1 MNCRFQVEALVGSW
15 RRQGARRKMSVKAFR
30 TAIVAGLLPWLA
42 GLAWAGPAEDALLA
56 RWMGVATNLTTWEAT
71 VVQTRHLKA
80 LTQPLVSTGHV
91 WFAAPVS
98 FRWQLGQPAQSIAL
112 RSSNELVVLSPR
124 LRRAERHALGEGAVG
139 PVNDLM
145 ALLDAGF
152 PRDVEG
158 FRRRFEVLGVSSN
171 AGLASLQL
179 RPRDA
184 AARRMM
190 PSMGIELDPESM
202 QVRATELT
210 FADGSR
216 LRNAFSEIVTNGVIP
231 ESTFRTNLDS
241 GWKTTEGR
249 KTP

>member
-1 MNCRFQVEALVGSW
+1 
-15 RRQGARRKMSVKAFR
+15 MSVIESR
-30 TAIVAGLLPWLA
+30 RWTVAGFMAAFA
-42 GLAWAGPAEDALLA
+42 GLAWAGPVEDALLA

-80 LTQPLVSTGHV
+80 LTQPLVATGHV

-98 FRWQLGQPAQSIAL
+98 FRWELGQPAQSIAL

-124 LRRAERHALGEGAVG
+124 LRRAERHALGEGAAG
-139 PVNDLM
+139 PVNDLI

-152 PRDVEG
+152 PRDVDG
-158 FRRRFEVLGVSSN
+158 FRRRFEILGVGTN
-171 AGLASLQL
+171 AGLVSLQL

-190 PSMGIELDPESM
+190 PAMGIELDPQSM
-202 QVRATELT
+202 QVQATELT

-216 LRNAFSEIVTNGVIP
+216 LRNAFSGIVTNGLIP

-241 GWKTTEGR
+241 GWKTGEGR
-249 KTP
+249 KLP